1 VSASEYQ
8 QAKAM
13 WDAKKADP
21 EWRAAL
27 ERGDYKARQ
36 EHALLVVI
44 RSSRIDPN
52 LR

>member
-1 VSASEYQ
+1 VSASEYE
-8 QAKAM
+8 QAVAM
-13 WDAKKADP
+13 WNAKKQDP

-27 ERGDYKARQ
+27 DRGNYKARQ